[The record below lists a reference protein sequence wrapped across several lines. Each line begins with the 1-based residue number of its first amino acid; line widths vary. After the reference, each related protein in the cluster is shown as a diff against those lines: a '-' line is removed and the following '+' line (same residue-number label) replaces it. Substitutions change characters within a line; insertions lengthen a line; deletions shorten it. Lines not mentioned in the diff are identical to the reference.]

1 MMCRCEAGEWAW
13 IPRVQACGLEMGCIS
28 VTPRCC
34 RNSGEQE
41 QEDLVQI
48 PSFRHSPPAS
58 GQDII
63 RSPPELDRLIEPVQ
77 SQYSQ
82 GDHVFADRLEELSR
96 VELLWGKSRGDLEKI
111 ICTEPILGWEGEN
124 IRSLGEV
131 VWSSSAVLH
140 NKYTEEKSKR
150 HLVLFPLHLLILAV
164 DDETQR
170 FLYQGLLPLSGISVR
185 MLVENTFEITG
196 SMFDSKIIMC
206 SNEEEFQIWM
216 AHLPRRVKKASLY
229 RPHKQHRLEMLIPCD
244 EVWKRLEL
252 EKYLRQNPIRG
263 WEGTPIQHM
272 GHIVYLSMVQ
282 IRFAHS
288 QRFEERIMVL
298 FLDDLIILS
307 TDEQKTAVQYEG
319 RLPTQSIRALE
330 RSARIGHLEFEITGE
345 MMEPV
350 QVSCARPSEY
360 KKWFFHLQ
368 KPDHSTSTL
377 TFNRQPPPRLPRKRS
392 SCHY

>member
-96 VELLWGKSRGDLEKI
+96 
-111 ICTEPILGWEGEN
+111 
-124 IRSLGEV
+124 
-131 VWSSSAVLH
+131 
-140 NKYTEEKSKR
+140 
-150 HLVLFPLHLLILAV
+150 
-164 DDETQR
+164 
-170 FLYQGLLPLSGISVR
+170 GLLPLSGISVR

>member
-1 MMCRCEAGEWAW
+1 MHQRY
-13 IPRVQACGLEMGCIS
+13 PS
-28 VTPRCC
+28 VLQKLRRTGTGG
-34 RNSGEQE
+34 SGTNTK
-41 QEDLVQI
+41 L
-48 PSFRHSPPAS
+48 
-58 GQDII
+58 
-63 RSPPELDRLIEPVQ
+63 Q

>member
-34 RNSGEQE
+34 KNSGEQE

-124 IRSLGEV
+124 MRSLGEV
-131 VWSSSAVLH
+131 VWSSSVVLH
-140 NKYTEEKSKR
+140 NKYTEEESKR

-185 MLVENTFEITG
+185 ILVENTFEITG

-229 RPHKQHRLEMLIPCD
+229 RPHKQHRLEML
-244 EVWKRLEL
+244 
-252 EKYLRQNPIRG
+252 
-263 WEGTPIQHM
+263 
-272 GHIVYLSMVQ
+272 
-282 IRFAHS
+282 
-288 QRFEERIMVL
+288 RFEERIMVL

-377 TFNRQPPPRLPRKRS
+377 HFNQQPPPRLPRKRS